1 VNKGF
6 LIEGTRMDPTDAAQQ
21 TGLESSQHG
30 GRILVVDDTPS
41 NLRLLINMLKQH
53 AYVVHPATSGQAA
66 LRFLETTL
74 PDLILL
80 DVMMPGMDG
89 YQVCERLKADPRTRE
104 IPVVFI
110 SAADQPL
117 NKVKAFGAGGV
128 DYIVKPFEAEEVLAR
143 IETHMALHKLQ
154 QDLEQRVA
162 ERTAALVQAN
172 AQLNAEITQ
181 RQRAEERLRE
191 REARIRRLVES
202 DIIGVYFWAGDGRIA
217 EANDAF
223 LQLLGYT
230 RDQLLAGDLRWVA
243 LTPPEYLE
251 ADERAMADLRSNGS
265 FTPYEKELLRKDA
278 VRVPVLVGGARFED
292 SADEGVGFVLD
303 LTERKRAEEF
313 IKHMAHHD
321 TLTAL
326 PNRALL
332 QDRMHRAIAQ
342 AHRNGNLVATV
353 FIDLDHF
360 KNINDS
366 LGHGIGDRLLVAAAN
381 RLQRCLREG
390 DTVARLGGDEFVI
403 LLPSLEHGD
412 DAALVAQKALYALN
426 QPFEV
431 DSHELQIGG
440 SIGISLYPT
449 DGNDVESLMRAA
461 DTAMYHAKERGRG
474 NLQFYT
480 EALNEAA
487 QQRLN
492 TANRLRRA
500 LNESEFVMNY
510 QPEVDINSGRIFA
523 AEALLRWRKPGG
535 DLISFGQFIDSAEET
550 GLIQPIGEWA
560 LRQACDQLRI
570 WHDAG
575 HTELHIAVNLSPRQ
589 FLQPHFEEVVS
600 DCLKHAN
607 LAPSALELEITESVL
622 MQPSDENAVTLA
634 ALVTMGVQLSVDDF
648 GTGYSNLAYLQR
660 FPVHSLK
667 IDRSFVS
674 GLEHEPDQTAIVTAI
689 LALARSLHLN
699 VVAEGVETSGQ
710 ARFLKAHGCQS
721 GQGFFYCPPVSPER
735 FSQLLAS

>member
-1 VNKGF
+1 MTSN
-6 LIEGTRMDPTDAAQQ
+6 ETTEP
-21 TGLESSQHG
+21 SS

-41 NLRLLINMLKQH
+41 NLRLLINLLKQH

-66 LRFLETTL
+66 FRFLETTL

-89 YQVCERLKADPRTRE
+89 YQVCERLKAEPRTRD

-117 NKVKAFGAGGV
+117 NKVRAFSSGGV

-143 IETHMALHKLQ
+143 IETHIALHRLQ
-154 QDLEQRVA
+154 HDLELRVS
-162 ERTAALVQAN
+162 ERTAELQESN
-172 AQLNAEITQ
+172 ARLNAEIDQ
-181 RQRAEERLRE
+181 RQRVEAALRE

-202 DIIGVYFWAGDGRIA
+202 DIIGVYFWQREGQIS

-223 LQLLGYT
+223 LKLTGYT
-230 RDQLLAGDLRWVA
+230 HDELGS
-243 LTPPEYLE
+243 LTVRGMTPSEYCD
-251 ADERAMADLRSNGS
+251 ADERALAQAADRGS
-265 FTPYEKELLRKDA
+265 FAPYEKELLHKDK
-278 VRVPVLVGGARFED
+278 RHVPVLVGGARFED
-292 SADEGVGFVLD
+292 SCDEGVAFVLD

-313 IKHMAHHD
+313 ISHMAHHD
-321 TLTAL
+321 TLTGL

-332 QDRMHRAIAQ
+332 RDRMHRAMAQ
-342 AHRNGNLVATV
+342 AHRNGSLVAVV

-360 KNINDS
+360 KHINDS
-366 LGHGIGDRLLVAAAN
+366 LGHGVGDRLLVAAAT

-390 DTVARLGGDEFVI
+390 DSVARLGGDEFVI
-403 LLPSLEHGD
+403 LLPALEHGD

-426 QPFEV
+426 QPFFI
-431 DSHELQIGG
+431 DDNELQIGG

-449 DGNDVESLMRAA
+449 DGLDVESLMRAA

-474 NLQFYT
+474 NCQFYT
-480 EALNEAA
+480 QALNEAA
-487 QQRLN
+487 QQRL
-492 TANRLRRA
+492 TVANRLRRA
-500 LNESEFVMNY
+500 LSESEFVMNY
-510 QPEVDINSGRIFA
+510 QPEVNINSGKIFA
-523 AEALLRWRKPGG
+523 AEALLRWREPGG
-535 DLISFGQFIDSAEET
+535 ELVSFGELIASAEET

-560 LRQACDQLRI
+560 LRQACNQLKR
-570 WHDAG
+570 WHNAG
-575 HTELHIAVNLSPRQ
+575 HTNLHIAVNLSPRQ
-589 FLQPHFEEVVS
+589 FSQPHFEEVVA
-600 DCLKHAN
+600 DCLQRSD
-607 LAPSALELEITESVL
+607 LPPRALELEITESVL

-674 GLEHEPDQTAIVTAI
+674 GLGREPDQTAIVTAI
-689 LALARSLHLN
+689 LALAHSLHLN
-699 VVAEGVETSGQ
+699 VVAEGVENSAQ

-721 GQGFFYCPPVSPER
+721 GQGFFYGAPVSAEK
-735 FSQLLAS
+735 FGELLAG